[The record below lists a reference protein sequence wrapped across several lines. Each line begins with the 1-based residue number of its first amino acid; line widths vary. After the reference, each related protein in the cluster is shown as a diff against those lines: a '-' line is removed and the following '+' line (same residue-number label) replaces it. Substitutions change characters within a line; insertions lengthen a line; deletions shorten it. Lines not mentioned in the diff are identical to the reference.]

1 MNAIIQHSVLIVSG
15 TQKGAAYITELL
27 SPREFAPMTTALSGG
42 DARRLLL
49 RRSYDLVVINT
60 PLPDEFGHELAA
72 YITEKFVSGVMVI
85 AKAELFDQV
94 NDKMEPFGILT
105 VQKPLSRPLFY
116 QALHLLI
123 ATQNRWQRFDRENQK
138 LRTKMEEVRIVAR
151 AKCILVEY
159 LRMSE
164 QQAHRYIEKQAM
176 DMRTSKK
183 DVAENILKTYT

>member
-60 PLPDEFGHELAA
+60 PLPDEFGHELAE

-105 VQKPLSRPLFY
+105 VQKPLSRPPRRTAGS
-116 QALHLLI
+116 ALTGKTRSLEPK
-123 ATQNRWQRFDRENQK
+123 WK
-138 LRTKMEEVRIVAR
+138 
-151 AKCILVEY
+151 KCALWRVQSVS
-159 LRMSE
+159 LWNTC
-164 QQAHRYIEKQAM
+164 A
-176 DMRTSKK
+176 
-183 DVAENILKTYT
+183 

>member
-60 PLPDEFGHELAA
+60 PLPDEFGHELAE
-72 YITEKFVSGVMVI
+72 YVTEKFVSGVMVI

-94 NDKMEPFGILT
+94 ND
-105 VQKPLSRPLFY
+105 LS
-116 QALHLLI
+116 LI
-123 ATQNRWQRFDRENQK
+123 H
-138 LRTKMEEVRIVAR
+138 I
-151 AKCILVEY
+151 
-159 LRMSE
+159 
-164 QQAHRYIEKQAM
+164 
-176 DMRTSKK
+176 
-183 DVAENILKTYT
+183 

>member
-60 PLPDEFGHELAA
+60 PLPDEFGHELAE

-94 NDKMEPFGILT
+94 NDKMEPKAAFAPAVLSGASPAHHHAE
-105 VQKPLSRPLFY
+105 PLA
-116 QALHLLI
+116 AL
-123 ATQNRWQRFDRENQK
+123 
-138 LRTKMEEVRIVAR
+138 
-151 AKCILVEY
+151 
-159 LRMSE
+159 
-164 QQAHRYIEKQAM
+164 
-176 DMRTSKK
+176 
-183 DVAENILKTYT
+183 

>member
-60 PLPDEFGHELAA
+60 PLPDEFGHELAE

-94 NDKMEPFGILT
+94 NDKMEPLGILT

-116 QALHLLI
+116 QA
-123 ATQNRWQRFDRENQK
+123 QNQNGRSAHCGACKVYPCGIPAHE
-138 LRTKMEEVRIVAR
+138 R
-151 AKCILVEY
+151 AAGAPLY
-159 LRMSE
+159 
-164 QQAHRYIEKQAM
+164 
-176 DMRTSKK
+176 
-183 DVAENILKTYT
+183 

>member
-27 SPREFAPMTTALSGG
+27 SPREFAPMTTVLSGG

-60 PLPDEFGHELAA
+60 PLPDEFGHELAE

-94 NDKMEPFGILT
+94 NDKIEPFGILT

>member
-60 PLPDEFGHELAA
+60 PLSDEFGHELAE

-85 AKAELFDQV
+85 ARAELFDQV
-94 NDKMEPFGILT
+94 NDKMEPLGILT

>member
-49 RRSYDLVVINT
+49 RRSYDL
-60 PLPDEFGHELAA
+60 
-72 YITEKFVSGVMVI
+72 I

-123 ATQNRWQRFDRENQK
+123 ATQNRWQHFDRENQK

>member
-60 PLPDEFGHELAA
+60 PLPDEFGHELAE

-123 ATQNRWQRFDRENQK
+123 ATQNRCSVFDRENQK
-138 LRTKMEEVRIVAR
+138 LRIQNGRSAHCGACKVYPCGIPGAGPSSRRTA
-151 AKCILVEY
+151 ILKN
-159 LRMSE
+159 RRWIC
-164 QQAHRYIEKQAM
+164 AHRKRMLRKI
-176 DMRTSKK
+176 S
-183 DVAENILKTYT
+183 

>member
-1 MNAIIQHSVLIVSG
+1 MRSFS
-15 TQKGAAYITELL
+15 
-27 SPREFAPMTTALSGG
+27 TASSSCP
-42 DARRLLL
+42 ARKKV
-49 RRSYDLVVINT
+49 RRISQSCYDLVVINT
-60 PLPDEFGHELAA
+60 PLPDEFGHELAE
-72 YITEKFVSGVMVI
+72 YVTEKFVSGVMVI

-123 ATQNRWQRFDRENQK
+123 ATQNRWQHFDRENQK

>member
-1 MNAIIQHSVLIVSG
+1 MQSG
-15 TQKGAAYITELL
+15 TFRSGERQNGAVWHID
-27 SPREFAPMTTALSGG
+27 G
-42 DARRLLL
+42 
-49 RRSYDLVVINT
+49 
-60 PLPDEFGHELAA
+60 
-72 YITEKFVSGVMVI
+72 
-85 AKAELFDQV
+85 AKAAFA
-94 NDKMEPFGILT
+94 
-105 VQKPLSRPLFY
+105 PLFY

>member
-42 DARRLLL
+42 DAGGCFCGAATTLWSSTH
-49 RRSYDLVVINT
+49 RSRMNSGTNWQSISQKNSF
-60 PLPDEFGHELAA
+60 P
-72 YITEKFVSGVMVI
+72 VSWSLQ
-85 AKAELFDQV
+85 KRSFSDQV

-138 LRTKMEEVRIVAR
+138 LRTKMEEVQLWRVQSVSLWNTCA
-151 AKCILVEY
+151 
-159 LRMSE
+159 
-164 QQAHRYIEKQAM
+164 
-176 DMRTSKK
+176 
-183 DVAENILKTYT
+183 

>member
-27 SPREFAPMTTALSGG
+27 SPREFAPMTTALSSG

-60 PLPDEFGHELAA
+60 PLPDEFGHELAE

-85 AKAELFDQV
+85 AKAEIFDQV

-105 VQKPLSRPLFY
+105 VQKPLIRRFTCSSPRRTAGS
-116 QALHLLI
+116 AL
-123 ATQNRWQRFDRENQK
+123 TGKTRSSEPKWK
-138 LRTKMEEVRIVAR
+138 
-151 AKCILVEY
+151 KCALWRVQSVS
-159 LRMSE
+159 LWNTC
-164 QQAHRYIEKQAM
+164 A
-176 DMRTSKK
+176 
-183 DVAENILKTYT
+183 

>member
-1 MNAIIQHSVLIVSG
+1 MVL
-15 TQKGAAYITELL
+15 
-27 SPREFAPMTTALSGG
+27 
-42 DARRLLL
+42 
-49 RRSYDLVVINT
+49 
-60 PLPDEFGHELAA
+60 
-72 YITEKFVSGVMVI
+72 

>member
-60 PLPDEFGHELAA
+60 PLPDEFGHELAE
-72 YITEKFVSGVMVI
+72 YVTEKFVSGVMVI

-123 ATQNRWQRFDRENQK
+123 YTDTAFFPLRPGKSALKHLRGHNTALKVRKQQRLPCLLPKRLLLAPTD
-138 LRTKMEEVRIVAR
+138 
-151 AKCILVEY
+151 
-159 LRMSE
+159 S
-164 QQAHRYIEKQAM
+164 HRSH
-176 DMRTSKK
+176 RR
-183 DVAENILKTYT
+183 NP